1 MPDWIK
7 AVIREPIVVH
17 PGHTSSRTH
26 SLHADTEEV
35 TEEVRE
41 TFIHHNRIYQRCS
54 VDRRIYLV
62 PIDEDETIRLRIQ
75 YDVLAKVFDGRS
87 IFPPMGALRR
97 VLDCGFGTG
106 MWAFQVAW
114 ENPGCEAQENSYT
127 FSCDVSSYCC
137 WGDVSST
144 ASQSQKAAVIGIDVS
159 PHHYNPEES
168 VENLYL
174 NVDNLNMPLSFPS
187 NHFDLVNSR
196 LVAGGI
202 DRNRWQDYM
211 CDILRCLRK
220 GGWCQMVEID
230 YNAQSDNG
238 RLTDGHALRQWS
250 DKYSRAMSQLKNVEA
265 PRHLG
270 HWMRQ
275 AGFTEVEERNPREF
289 DIGVHNQE
297 NVRLLLGSLALYPF
311 TELLNMTITEFHVL
325 VAQAR
330 AEASNPALKKAAAL
344 KSAGTS
350 LAALTD
356 RNLATVERQGI
367 RRVKADA
374 GQTNRVDIGS
384 LTRSFMAE
392 KKGGGSTV

>member
-7 AVIREPIVVH
+7 TVIREPIAVH

-26 SLHADTEEV
+26 SLSAGRQPHGTPTPKRSPTKCAKLLPTTTEYTSAVQWTAGYILCLLTRSADAKDS
-35 TEEVRE
+35 
-41 TFIHHNRIYQRCS
+41 FSNRTHKLMSTHLSQ
-54 VDRRIYLV
+54 
-62 PIDEDETIRLRIQ
+62 DETIRLRIQ
-75 YDVLAKVFDGRS
+75 YDVLAMVFDGRS

-114 ENPGCEAQENSYT
+114 ENPRKPLQPARFNRKKIGL
-127 FSCDVSSYCC
+127 
-137 WGDVSST
+137 
-144 ASQSQKAAVIGIDVS
+144 VIGIDVS

-202 DRNRWQDYM
+202 DRNRWNEYM
-211 CDILRCLRK
+211 RDILRCLRR

-238 RLTDGHALRQWS
+238 TLTDGHALRQWS

-265 PRHLG
+265 PRRLA

-275 AGFTEVEERNPREF
+275 AGFTDVEERMIPLPMCGWSDIQRDF

-330 AEASNPALKKAAAL
+330 AEATNPALKKAEAL
-344 KSAGTS
+344 RSAGTG
-350 LAALTD
+350 LAALPEG
-356 RNLATVERQGI
+356 NLAAVEVERQGI

-374 GQTNRVDIGS
+374 G
-384 LTRSFMAE
+384 
-392 KKGGGSTV
+392 

>member
-1 MPDWIK
+1 
-7 AVIREPIVVH
+7 
-17 PGHTSSRTH
+17 
-26 SLHADTEEV
+26 TEEV
-35 TEEVRE
+35 TDEVRE

-62 PIDEDETIRLRIQ
+62 PVDEDETIRLRIQ

-114 ENPGCEAQENSYT
+114 ENPRCEARIYSMLTGCSREDI
-127 FSCDVSSYCC
+127 FI
-137 WGDVSST
+137 
-144 ASQSQKAAVIGIDVS
+144 VIGIDVS

-196 LVAGGI
+196 LVAGGV
-202 DRNRWQDYM
+202 DRNRWHEYM
-211 CDILRCLRK
+211 RDILRCLRK

-238 RLTDGHALRQWS
+238 TLTDGHALRQWS

-265 PRHLG
+265 PRRLA

-275 AGFTEVEERNPREF
+275 AGFTEVEERMIPLPMCGWSDNPREF

-330 AEASNPALKKAAAL
+330 AEASNPALKV
-344 KSAGTS
+344 
-350 LAALTD
+350 
-356 RNLATVERQGI
+356 RP
-367 RRVKADA
+367 
-374 GQTNRVDIGS
+374 
-384 LTRSFMAE
+384 
-392 KKGGGSTV
+392 

>member
-1 MPDWIK
+1 MPVWIK
-7 AVIREPIVVH
+7 TVIREPMAVH
-17 PGHTSSRTH
+17 LGHTLSRTY

-35 TEEVRE
+35 TDEVRE
-41 TFIHHNRIYQRCS
+41 TFTHHNRIYQRCS

-75 YDVLAKVFDGRS
+75 YDVLAMVFDGRS

-114 ENPGCEAQENSYT
+114 ENPRCEARIESFLASVASVQ
-127 FSCDVSSYCC
+127 VSSP
-137 WGDVSST
+137 GPQGR
-144 ASQSQKAAVIGIDVS
+144 ARKPLQPARFNHKKIGLVIGIDVS

-168 VENLYL
+168 VDNLYL

-202 DRNRWQDYM
+202 DRNRWIEYIR
-211 CDILRCLRK
+211 DILRCLRR

-238 RLTDGHALRQWS
+238 TLTDGHALRQWS

-265 PRHLG
+265 PRRLA

-275 AGFTEVEERNPREF
+275 AGFTDVEERMIPLPMCGWSDSQRDF

-330 AEASNPALKKAAAL
+330 AEATNPALKKAEAL
-344 KSAGTS
+344 RSAGAS
-350 LAALTD
+350 LAALPEG
-356 RNLATVERQGI
+356 NLAAVERQGI

-374 GQTNRVDIGS
+374 G
-384 LTRSFMAE
+384 
-392 KKGGGSTV
+392 